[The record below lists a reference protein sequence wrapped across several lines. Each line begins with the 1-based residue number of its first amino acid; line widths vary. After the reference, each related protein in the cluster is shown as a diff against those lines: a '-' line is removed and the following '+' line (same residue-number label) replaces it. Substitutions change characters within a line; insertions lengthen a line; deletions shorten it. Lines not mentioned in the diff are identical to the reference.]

1 MGLSLKR
8 IYFKNNKI
16 EKKILNRVILKTIDS
31 TNRKSIFSLKVTEFK
46 IIENHKN
53 TENFKLLVN
62 MNEENKQIF

>member
-16 EKKILNRVILKTIDS
+16 EKKTLNRVILKTIDF

>member
-53 TENFKLLVN
+53 AENFKLLVN
-62 MNEENKQIF
+62 MNEENEQIF